1 MTVTAPFRV
10 RCSRA
15 VLAPALL
22 GFLLSAQPCA
32 AQDDSRLKAA
42 FIFNIAQFT
51 TWPPAPPG
59 PARTLAICASPAHS
73 VWPGLRELEGKA
85 LAGRAWTVVDSGAGR
100 PCDVMVYSA
109 AAAPAAAPAAVP
121 GMLTIVD
128 GVRRGHYQGAVTLV
142 EEDPHLRFDIDTR
155 EAARAGLKFSSR
167 LLQLARNV
175 L

>member
-1 MTVTAPFRV
+1 MTVAV
-10 RCSRA
+10 RSRLARA
-15 VLAPALL
+15 VLASALL
-22 GFLLSAQPCA
+22 AALLSAQTCA

-51 TWPPAPPG
+51 TWPPGPPG
-59 PARTLAICASPAHS
+59 PARVLAICASPAHS

-85 LAGRAWTVVDSGAGR
+85 LDGRALTVVDSGTGR
-100 PCDVMVYSA
+100 SCDVMVYSA
-109 AAAPAAAPAAVP
+109 SAAPAVAPVAVP

-128 GVRRGHYQGAVTLV
+128 GARRGHYQGAVTLV